1 MKRIITV
8 IITIVLIT
16 IMLCACSQT
25 TSGTIAGKQHVDSF
39 RTFIPVWNGTVMT
52 MVTIV
57 EPETW
62 TIVVKDENGE
72 KHTIEVSQD
81 EFNKLQVGD
90 KWKGGAEK

>member
-25 TSGTIAGKQHVDSF
+25 TSGTITGKQHVDSV
-39 RTFIPVWNGTVMT
+39 RTFMPVWNGTTLT
-52 MVTIV
+52 MVSIV

-81 EFNKLQVGD
+81 EFNKLKVGD
-90 KWKGGAEK
+90 KWEGGAEE